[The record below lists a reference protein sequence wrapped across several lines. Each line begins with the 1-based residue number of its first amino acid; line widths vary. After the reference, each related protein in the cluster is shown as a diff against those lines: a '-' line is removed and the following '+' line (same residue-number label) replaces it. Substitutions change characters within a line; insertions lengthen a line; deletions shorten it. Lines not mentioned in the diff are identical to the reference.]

1 MELVLEIIGLHKFLL
16 SHLNGIS
23 KSNRKLT
30 WNDINITNIFNDK
43 HQNDKQTENF
53 LHRFQ
58 TYLAE

>member
-16 SHLNGIS
+16 SHLNGIA

-43 HQNDKQTENF
+43 HQHDKHIYWRQMNAGN
-53 LHRFQ
+53 L
-58 TYLAE
+58 